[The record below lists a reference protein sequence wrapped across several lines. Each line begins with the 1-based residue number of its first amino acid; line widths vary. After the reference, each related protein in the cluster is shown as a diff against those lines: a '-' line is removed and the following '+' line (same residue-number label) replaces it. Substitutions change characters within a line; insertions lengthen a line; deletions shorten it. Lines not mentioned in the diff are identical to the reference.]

1 MNWFIYFLTDVS
13 NVVLT
18 VLPLVCYLGA
28 VWAAVR
34 CVSTMP
40 NLGHPGKRQ
49 RGDGAKCLGW
59 ALLSSLLIGFVQ
71 FFNAGNGTLGLG
83 GRIATGGDPFPLDA
97 PEEGTFMGATPGQIF
112 LAALQIAEPAFY
124 ASGLLAA
131 VRGLF
136 VINDIS
142 RDGVGTFRLIVFE
155 LCGVILFNF
164 YTIADNIMAAGA
176 ALVG

>member
-13 NVVLT
+13 NAVLT

-34 CVSTMP
+34 CISTMP

-49 RGDGAKCLGW
+49 RSDGAKCLGW
-59 ALLSSLLIGFVQ
+59 AVLSSLLIGFVQ
-71 FFNAGNGTLGLG
+71 FFNAANGTLGLG
-83 GRIATGGDPFPLDA
+83 GQIATGGEPFPLDA
-97 PEEGTFMGATPGQIF
+97 PEQGTFMGATPGQIF
-112 LAALQIAEPAFY
+112 LAAMQTANPAFY
-124 ASGLLAA
+124 AAGALAA

-142 RDGVGTFRLIVFE
+142 RDGIGTFRLIVFE
-155 LCGVILFNF
+155 LCGAILFNA
-164 YTIADNIMAAGA
+164 YPIAANIMAAGA
-176 ALVG
+176 ALGA

>member
-1 MNWFIYFLTDVS
+1 MNWLIHFLTDVA

-34 CVSTMP
+34 CLSTMP
-40 NLGHPGKRQ
+40 NLGNPGKRQ

-59 ALLSSLLIGFVQ
+59 AILCSLLIGFVQ
-71 FFNAGNGTLGLG
+71 FFNAANGTLGLG
-83 GRIATGGDPFPLDA
+83 GRIATGGDPFPLDT
-97 PEEGTFMGATPGQIF
+97 PGQGTFMGATPGQIF
-112 LAALQIAEPAFY
+112 LAAMQTANPAFY
-124 ASGLLAA
+124 AAGLLAA

-142 RDGVGTFRLIVFE
+142 RDGVGMFRLIVFE
-155 LCGVILFNF
+155 LCGVVLFNA
-164 YTIADNIMAAGA
+164 YRIAAMIMNAGA
-176 ALVG
+176 GLGA